1 MELFICPPLPLWLRL
16 VAHDGGIM
24 AMHGARWLDPYVVDP
39 DGSALAFITLLV
51 VSVFPIMSLWNFT
64 AHYV

>member
-1 MELFICPPLPLWLRL
+1 
-16 VAHDGGIM
+16 M
-24 AMHGARWLDPYVVDP
+24 AMHGARCSDPYVVDP
-39 DGSALAFITLLV
+39 DGLALAFITLLV